1 MTPSRVQDYLARFS
15 DEMIKFNPYAI
26 QKIGLLQSQTLL
38 KMEDYMLICAPYQ
51 LSMKRAILLVILSR
65 EETLFF
71 QRFQNRIT
79 SLSFTFQRPGNKN
92 PINLFIRG
100 TLDRIGPVKG
110 KANVC
115 MVDLT
120 YKNCP
125 QDLVEIIGDYILTYQ
140 SLTNRHQ
147 SFQDRFIAISE
158 QTARVLRFNNYIECQ
173 VRERKVQG
181 QLIRLGVKELVLRV
195 PAHLE
200 GVEMGE
206 KIFAKLYFQTYQF
219 IVSGL
224 ITRVGAPQQGVRELA
239 CSIGFAPEL
248 VEIMDDYFFRLS
260 FNKE

>member
-1 MTPSRVQDYLARFS
+1 MAASRVQDYLTRFS

-26 QKIGLLQSQTLL
+26 HKMGLLQSQTLL

-79 SLSFTFQRPGNKN
+79 SLSFTFQKPGNKS

-115 MVDLT
+115 MVDLS

-125 QDLVEIIGDYILTYQ
+125 LDLVEIIGDYILTYQ
-140 SLTNRHQ
+140 SLKGRHE
-147 SFQDRFIAISE
+147 SFQSRTIEISE
-158 QTARVLRFNNYIECQ
+158 QSARVLRFNNYIECQ
-173 VRERKVQG
+173 VLQQKVQG
-181 QLIRLGVKELVLRV
+181 QLLSLAVSELKLRV
-195 PAHLE
+195 PAALE
-200 GVEMGE
+200 GVAEGEM
-206 KIFAKLYFQTYQF
+206 IFIKLYFQTYQF
-219 IVSGL
+219 IVSGR
-224 ITRVGAPQQGVRELA
+224 ITRAGTVQHGARELS

-260 FNKE
+260 FKKE

>member
-1 MTPSRVQDYLARFS
+1 MAPSRVQDYLARFS
-15 DEMIKFNPYAI
+15 EEMIKFNPYAI
-26 QKIGLLQSQTLL
+26 HKMGLLQSQTLL

-51 LSMKRAILLVILSR
+51 LSMNRAILLVILSR

-79 SLSFTFQRPGNKN
+79 SLSFTFQKPGNKN

-115 MVDLT
+115 MVDLS

-125 QDLVEIIGDYILTYQ
+125 IDLVEIIGDYILTFQ
-140 SLTNRHQ
+140 SLKSRHE
-147 SFQDRFIAISE
+147 SFQNRTIEIDE
-158 QTARVLRFNNYIECQ
+158 QSSRIMRFNNYIECQ
-173 VRERKVQG
+173 VLQQKVQA
-181 QLIRLGVKELVLRV
+181 QLLSLAVNELRLRV
-195 PAHLE
+195 PADLAGTHE
-200 GVEMGE
+200 GE
-206 KIFAKLYFQTYQF
+206 KIFIKLYFQTYQF
-219 IVSGL
+219 IVNGR
-224 ITRVGAPQQGVRELA
+224 ITQAGAPQQGVREII

-260 FNKE
+260 FKKE

>member
-1 MTPSRVQDYLARFS
+1 MAPSRVQDYLARFAE
-15 DEMIKFNPYAI
+15 EMIKFNPYAI
-26 QKIGLLQSQTLL
+26 HKMGLLQSQTLL

-79 SLSFTFQRPGNKN
+79 SLSFTFQKPGNKN

-115 MVDLT
+115 MVDLS

-125 QDLVEIIGDYILTYQ
+125 LDLVEIIGDYILTFQ
-140 SLTNRHQ
+140 SLKSRHE
-147 SFQDRFIAISE
+147 SFQNRSIAINEES
-158 QTARVLRFNNYIECQ
+158 ARVMRFNNYIECQ
-173 VRERKVQG
+173 VLQQKVQG
-181 QLIRLGVKELVLRV
+181 QLISLAVNELVLKV
-195 PAHLE
+195 PASLE
-200 GVEMGE
+200 GVVEGE
-206 KIFAKLYFQTYQF
+206 KIFVKLYFQTYQF
-219 IVSGL
+219 IVSGR
-224 ITRVGAPQQGVRELA
+224 ITRVEAPGQNTRELS

-260 FNKE
+260 FKKE